1 MGEVRRYFCC
11 TDNLSGCKILGGIQ
25 LVYIGIA
32 FILAIYALSTMS
44 DSDKSFEGLSDN
56 EKDAAR
62 GLAGI
67 LLTAIFGLLLLFP
80 IFLIVGAVKR
90 NSCLLMTCIILNGLG
105 LPFYV
110 YEVFASIDAEIFQN
124 LVGLGIGIWV
134 ELVAIGGYEEAKYS
148 VNSV

>member
-44 DSDKSFEGLSDN
+44 DSDKAFEGLSNN
-56 EKDAAR
+56 EKEAAR

-67 LLTAIFGLLLLFP
+67 FLTAIFGLLLLSP

-105 LPFYV
+105 LPFLIHR
-110 YEVFASIDAEIFQN
+110 VFASAAIFQN

-134 ELVAIGGYEEAKYS
+134 ELVAIGGYQEVK
-148 VNSV
+148 NSE